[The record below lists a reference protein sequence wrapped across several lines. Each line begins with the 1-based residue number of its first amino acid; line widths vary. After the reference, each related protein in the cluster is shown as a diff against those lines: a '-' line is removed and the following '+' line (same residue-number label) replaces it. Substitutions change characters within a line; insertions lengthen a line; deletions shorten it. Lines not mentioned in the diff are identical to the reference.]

1 MNIGFTF
8 KFQTYYINQMERI
21 LIKYIL
27 IPGCIP
33 FYKMLK
39 KKKKSLREELILLQG
54 ITSKTDQK
62 FTQ

>member
-39 KKKKSLREELILLQG
+39 KKKKFKG
-54 ITSKTDQK
+54 GVNTSARHYK
-62 FTQ
+62 